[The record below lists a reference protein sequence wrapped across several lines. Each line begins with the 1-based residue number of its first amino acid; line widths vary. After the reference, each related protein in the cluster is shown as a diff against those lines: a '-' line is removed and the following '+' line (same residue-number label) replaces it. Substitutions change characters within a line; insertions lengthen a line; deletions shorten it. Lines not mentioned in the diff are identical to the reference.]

1 MREEEKYPRE
11 KLKNRLY
18 VLLRNCWTLSRV
30 RGKPLKD
37 SKQTRNVIRFAFQRD
52 QPWLLGEKGLATHYN
67 NVEGLDFRAW
77 TKATA
82 EGLTRRGWTWEMT
95 ERKTPWAY
103 ITCLNVQGKDLEKE
117 SGTTFR
123 LLAGATRWLRYHF
136 SGNLVTQGRE
146 DEAGREGSFSV
157 SLSVEIWI

>member
-1 MREEEKYPRE
+1 MIRDSQEGHIPARQEEGRAGENEGGREYPRE

-67 NVEGLDFRAW
+67 NVEGLDFRA
-77 TKATA
+77 
-82 EGLTRRGWTWEMT
+82 
-95 ERKTPWAY
+95 
-103 ITCLNVQGKDLEKE
+103 
-117 SGTTFR
+117 
-123 LLAGATRWLRYHF
+123 
-136 SGNLVTQGRE
+136 
-146 DEAGREGSFSV
+146 
-157 SLSVEIWI
+157 